1 MSGKFCIFAP
11 NFTHFLM
18 KVLYL
23 SEWYPS
29 EQDKMAGLFVQKHA
43 EAVAAQGAEVRV
55 NTWWPEAD
63 VVQLNVLSLKKGLM
77 AYVLKRVFG
86 IPYILVEH
94 WSGYLPVNGQY
105 MRTAGWK
112 RALLG
117 EIAREA
123 SGIYP
128 VSQMLEEAMKAC
140 GIRNRN
146 WGRVHNVVDDFFY
159 EKTPLP
165 LVSEANVL
173 GKGYPEGGRKGL
185 LHVSCFD
192 ERPKNVKG
200 LLRAIKVLSEK
211 RRDFVLTLVGTG
223 KDWQMCRDYACEL
236 QIPEDMLRW
245 TGELTPEEVCRE
257 MQQSD
262 VFVMSSRYENAPVVL
277 SECIAMGL
285 PIVSTQ
291 AGGIPEMV
299 TPEMG
304 ILVPTEDDEALM
316 KAIDRMLNHYTE
328 YNRAAIRAHGQQYSY
343 ESVGKQLMQLYEEAR
358 YAK

>member
-1 MSGKFCIFAP
+1 
-11 NFTHFLM
+11 M

-112 RALLG
+112 RALLE

-140 GIRNRN
+140 GIHNRN

-173 GKGYPEGGRKGL
+173 GWRNAL

-211 RRDFVLTLVGTG
+211 RQDFVLTLVGTG

-245 TGELTPEEVCRE
+245 TGELTPEGVCRE

-262 VFVMSSRYENAPVVL
+262 VFVLPSRWETYGVPLAE
-277 SECIAMGL
+277 AMA
-285 PIVSTQ
+285 V
-291 AGGIPEMV
+291 GIPSIE
-299 TPEMG
+299 TDSCGLRLAKECG
-304 ILVPTEDDEALM
+304 LSILADDDMALT
-316 KAIDRMLNHYTE
+316 KAIEYMLDHYQDYDRET
-328 YNRAAIRAHGQQYSY
+328 IRQYGKQY
-343 ESVGKQLMQLYEEAR
+343 RFDEVGKQLLKIYNVTKR
-358 YAK
+358 SV

>member
-1 MSGKFCIFAP
+1 
-11 NFTHFLM
+11 M

-29 EQDKMAGLFVQKHA
+29 ERDKMAGLFVQKHA

-86 IPYILVEH
+86 IPYVLVEH

-112 RALLG
+112 RALLE

-146 WGRVHNVVDDFFY
+146 WGRVHNVVDDFFF

-173 GKGYPEGGRKGL
+173 GWRKGL

-211 RRDFVLTLVGTG
+211 RQDFVLTLVGTG

-245 TGELTPEEVCRE
+245 TGELTPEGVCRE

-262 VFVMSSRYENAPVVL
+262 VFVLPSRWETYGVPLAE
-277 SECIAMGL
+277 AMA
-285 PIVSTQ
+285 V
-291 AGGIPEMV
+291 GIPSIE
-299 TPEMG
+299 TDSCGLRLAKECG
-304 ILVPTEDDEALM
+304 LSILADDDMALT
-316 KAIDRMLNHYTE
+316 KAVEYMLDHYQDYDRET
-328 YNRAAIRAHGQQYSY
+328 IRQYGKQY
-343 ESVGKQLMQLYEEAR
+343 RFDEVGKQLLEIYNVTKR
-358 YAK
+358 SV